1 MFLEYFGLIEQPFGV
16 TPDPRFLH
24 MGAKHREALASL
36 VYGTDTHR
44 GFLALIAQPGMGK
57 TSLLYQYLEGL
68 RNKSRAAFIF
78 QTDCDSEDFI
88 RHILVDLSLDPAGKD
103 LPAMHGMLNEV
114 LLAEMRAGRRFILV
128 IDEAQNLDERVLE
141 SVRLLSNF
149 ETPWMKLMQIVI
161 AGQPQLAER
170 LTRPSMTQLRQR
182 ISAVIRIEP
191 FTAEE
196 TGEYIDHRLWVA
208 GYTGEPLFTVGARLL
223 IAKQSG
229 GIPRNINTLCFNAMS
244 VAYGMGA
251 HQVDVKMVKEAIGDV
266 EMESLVPK
274 AERTPPRVAS
284 PGRTIVP
291 FRAMLPKKKERRIGR
306 MIPAFAVVCAVVL
319 FAICARIGWN
329 VGMRTPPFD
338 VLFAAEADAP
348 ANITKPMAYPAVE
361 NAADAAG
368 AAPSAVPATA
378 TANPEIPAPPRE
390 DAAGPTAVVPAASV
404 VPVRVKSAMRNAPEA
419 ISVAAG
425 LSDNDRILTVAI
437 ERETTLLDLC
447 MQHLGRFDTTTLEET
462 LALNPALSDVNHI
475 AAGQRI
481 RLPLYLRRGFV
492 SQVEEVNGAAT
503 LEAQKER
510 P

>member
-1 MFLEYFGLIEQPFGV
+1 MNMFLEYFGLIEQPFGV

-36 VYGTDTHR
+36 VYGTDTNR

-103 LPAMHGMLNEV
+103 LPAMRGMLNEV

-161 AGQPQLAER
+161 AGQTQLAER
-170 LTRPSMTQLRQR
+170 LTRPSMAQLRQR
-182 ISAVIRIEP
+182 ISSVIRIEP

-244 VAYGMGA
+244 VAYGIGA
-251 HQVDVKMVKEAIGDV
+251 RQVDAKMVREAINDV
-266 EMESLVPK
+266 EIESLVPK
-274 AERTPPRVAS
+274 AGRTPPRVAV

-291 FRAMLPKKKERRIGR
+291 FRAMPSKQKERRINR
-306 MIPAFAVVCAVVL
+306 LIPAFAVVCALLL
-319 FAICARIGWN
+319 FAVSARVGWN
-329 VGMRTPPFD
+329 VGKRTPPFD
-338 VLFAAEADAP
+338 VLFADE
-348 ANITKPMAYPAVE
+348 TE
-361 NAADAAG
+361 
-368 AAPSAVPATA
+368 APSLVAKSLPPVATENSVEIA
-378 TANPEIPAPPRE
+378 TSAQAAAAMTDPKILAGTRE
-390 DAAGPTAVVPAASV
+390 DAVGSDAAAVPSPTVPAR
-404 VPVRVKSAMRNAPEA
+404 PQSALRNAPEPSS
-419 ISVAAG
+419 IAAG

-437 ERETTLLDLC
+437 ENDATLLDLC
-447 MQHLGRFDTTTLEET
+447 MQHLERFDTRTLEET
-462 LALNPALSDVNHI
+462 LALNPSLRDVNHI
-475 AAGQRI
+475 TAGQRI
-481 RLPLYLRRGFV
+481 RLPLYLKPGFV
-492 SQVEEVNGAAT
+492 GQAETADRPGT
-503 LEAQKER
+503 LEAHKER